1 MVITGGKASIHRQP
15 GVILIESQMKVTR
28 LADSISLLVEA
39 AVKYVLELFS
49 NEESRYSPQHR
60 LIASGG
66 RDSPHLQMP
75 GIPGGY
81 PASLDPS

>member
-1 MVITGGKASIHRQP
+1 MVIIGGKASISRQP
-15 GVILIESQMKVTR
+15 DAILIKSQMKFTQ
-28 LADSISLLVEA
+28 LADSIYPLVKVA
-39 AVKYVLELFS
+39 AKYVLELLS
-49 NEESRYSPQHR
+49 NEQRQYSPQHR

-66 RDSPHLQMP
+66 RDSPHLQRP